1 MSQTNTF
8 IRLRQTDILQELIEF
23 LQATKFRGLDKTEI
37 IRASLAEIVWQ
48 VKQKSTL
55 SQQDIDG
62 IITARKELS
71 SGKVKSMTS
80 SKDIQDFVKNSK
92 KH

>member
-48 VKQKSTL
+48 VKQKSPL

-71 SGKVKSMTS
+71 RGKVKSMTS
-80 SKDIQDFVKNSK
+80 SKDIQDFVNAL
-92 KH
+92 